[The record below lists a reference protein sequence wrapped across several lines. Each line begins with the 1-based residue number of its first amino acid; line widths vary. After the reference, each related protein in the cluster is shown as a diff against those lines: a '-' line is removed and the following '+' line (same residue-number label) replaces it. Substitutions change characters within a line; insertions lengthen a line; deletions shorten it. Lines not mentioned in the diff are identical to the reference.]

1 MELILITNNKPRHF
15 QIRRLGFFMVMLT
28 ALATIMGTLGAGVY
42 FGRSMGW
49 VESAQVVDFWK
60 DELVGQQQTVVN
72 ARRSAEDHLDA
83 LALRLGRLQAHVTR
97 LDALGLRLTKMAKL
111 DAGEFDFSHPP
122 ALGGPVALAGEA
134 AANTVPDFLSDLD
147 QLAFT
152 LNDRIPK
159 LEVIEE
165 VLLDRHL
172 QTQTRPTG
180 RPIERG
186 WLSSHF
192 GFRNDP
198 FTGKRAYH
206 EGIDFAGKAG
216 SGVIAVAAG
225 IVTRVGHQRGFGRF
239 LEINH
244 GNGLVTRYGHN
255 REVLVEVGETVPK
268 GKRIALM
275 GSTGRSTGPHLH
287 FEVLRNG
294 KAINPARFIRSRS

>member
-1 MELILITNNKPRHF
+1 MELILITNNKPRRF
-15 QIRRLGFFMVMLT
+15 QIRRIGMAMVLLAALVVT
-28 ALATIMGTLGAGVY
+28 AGTMGAGIY
-42 FGRSMGW
+42 FGHAMGR
-49 VESAQVVDFWK
+49 VESVRAVDFWK
-60 DELVGQQQTVVN
+60 NALVGQREAIVD

-83 LALRLGRLQAHVTR
+83 LALRLGRLQAHMTR

-122 ALGGPVALAGEA
+122 AVGGPMADGVV
-134 AANTVPDFLSDLD
+134 AANTVPDFLNDIE
-147 QLAFT
+147 QLAHT

-172 QTQTRPTG
+172 QTRSRPAG

-192 GFRNDP
+192 GFRTDP

-206 EGIDFAGKAG
+206 EGVDFAGKAG
-216 SGVIAVAAG
+216 SGVVAVAAG

-255 REVLVEVGETVPK
+255 REVLVEVGETVQK

-294 KAINPARFIRSRS
+294 KAINPTRFIRSRG

>member
-1 MELILITNNKPRHF
+1 MELILITNNRPKRF
-15 QIRRLGFFMVMLT
+15 QIGRLGFFMVMLT
-28 ALATIMGTLGAGVY
+28 ALVMIAGTMGAGTY
-42 FGRSMGW
+42 FGRSMGR
-49 VESAQVVDFWK
+49 VESTQAVQLWK
-60 DELVGQQQTVVN
+60 GALVGQHAVVVD

-83 LALRLGRLQAHVTR
+83 LALRLGRLQAHMTR

-122 ALGGPVALAGEA
+122 AVGGPVTGGAV
-134 AANTVPDFLSDLD
+134 AANSVPDFLDDLE
-147 QLAFT
+147 QLAHT

-172 QTQTRPTG
+172 QTQSRPAG

-198 FTGKRAYH
+198 FTGKRAFH
-206 EGIDFAGKAG
+206 EGMDFAGKAG
-216 SGVIAVAAG
+216 SGVVAVAAG

-294 KAINPARFIRSRS
+294 KPINPTRFIRSKG